1 MRSASFAA
9 GVGAAELASVSVGVS
24 LSGTVAVAISRM
36 SVIARW
42 RAQRCVDEG

>member
-1 MRSASFAA
+1 MRSASR
-9 GVGAAELASVSVGVS
+9 LAWVRLSWQACVS

-42 RAQRCVDEG
+42 RAQKCVDKS